1 VNTLKTSTTMATGP
15 ATPAPAGPAAASP
28 LPRRSQI
35 SPIADAVAIMDQI
48 PGGGLILTT
57 VEAALNW
64 GRASSIWPLTFG
76 LACCAIEM
84 MAAYASRFDLDRM
97 GIIPRATPRQADLII
112 VAGRATIRIAPIV
125 RRLWEQMPEPR
136 YVISMGSCATCG
148 GPFYYDNYSI
158 LKGIDQVI
166 PVDVYV
172 PGCPPRPEALIE
184 GILKLQEQIK
194 REPILRQ
201 QALAALRGA

>member
-1 VNTLKTSTTMATGP
+1 MSTGFV
-15 ATPAPAGPAAASP
+15 AGPGSTNGEP
-28 LPRRSQI
+28 LPRRSTI
-35 SPIADAVAIMDQI
+35 APIAEAVAILDNI

-64 GRASSIWPLTFG
+64 GRAASIWPLTFG
-76 LACCAIEM
+76 LGCCAIEM
-84 MAAYASRFDLDRM
+84 MAAFASRFDLDRI
-97 GIIPRATPRQADLII
+97 GAIPRATPRQADLII
-112 VAGRATIRIAPIV
+112 VAGRATIKIAPVV
-125 RRLWEQMPEPR
+125 RRLWEQMAEPK

>member
-1 VNTLKTSTTMATGP
+1 QGDDARGDGRRGDGRPRGPAGRPQVPGAGEVRDPGLAHPRGSPGGGGAVNTLKTSPTMATGS
-15 ATPAPAGPAAASP
+15 ATPAAPPPGSAAAQP
-28 LPRRSQI
+28 LPR
-35 SPIADAVAIMDQI
+35 P
-48 PGGGLILTT
+48 TH
-57 VEAALNW
+57 
-64 GRASSIWPLTFG
+64 
-76 LACCAIEM
+76 
-84 MAAYASRFDLDRM
+84 
-97 GIIPRATPRQADLII
+97 RQADLII

-184 GILKLQEQIK
+184 GILKLQEKIK

-201 QALAALRGA
+201 QAAAALRGAAATPT

>member
-1 VNTLKTSTTMATGP
+1 MSTGFAE
-15 ATPAPAGPAAASP
+15 TPSSALAEP
-28 LPRRSQI
+28 LPRRSR
-35 SPIADAVAIMDQI
+35 IAPVAQAVEILDSL
-48 PGGGLILTT
+48 PGGGMILTT

-64 GRASSIWPLTFG
+64 GRASSLWPLTFG

-84 MAAYASRFDLDRM
+84 MAAFASRFDLDRI
-97 GIIPRATPRQADLII
+97 GVIPRATPRQADLMI
-112 VAGRATIRIAPIV
+112 VAGRCTIKMAPIV

-158 LKGIDQVI
+158 LKGIDQVV

-172 PGCPPRPEALIE
+172 AGCPPRPEALIE

-194 REPILRQ
+194 KEPFLRQ
-201 QALAALRGA
+201 QAALARQGRSR

>member
-1 VNTLKTSTTMATGP
+1 MSTGFVETSGP
-15 ATPAPAGPAAASP
+15 QGTQPGEP
-28 LPRRSQI
+28 LPRRSLI
-35 SPIADAVAIMDQI
+35 APIAEAVEILDSL
-48 PGGGLILTT
+48 PGGGMILTT

-64 GRASSIWPLTFG
+64 GRASSLWPLTFG

-84 MAAYASRFDLDRM
+84 MAAFASRFDLDRM
-97 GIIPRATPRQADLII
+97 GVIPRATPRQADLMI
-112 VAGRATIRIAPIV
+112 VAGRCTIKMAPIV

-158 LKGIDQVI
+158 LKGIDQVV

-194 REPILRQ
+194 QEPFLRQ
-201 QALAALRGA
+201 QAAAALAARARGR

>member
-1 VNTLKTSTTMATGP
+1 MSTGFAVTLAGGGP
-15 ATPAPAGPAAASP
+15 EP
-28 LPRRSQI
+28 LPRRSL
-35 SPIADAVAIMDQI
+35 IAPVAQAVEILDHL
-48 PGGGLILTT
+48 PGGGLILSTL
-57 VEAALNW
+57 EAALNW
-64 GRASSIWPLTFG
+64 GRASSLWPLTFG

-84 MAAYASRFDLDRM
+84 MAAFASRFDLDRM
-97 GIIPRATPRQADLII
+97 GVIPRATPRQADLMI
-112 VAGRATIRIAPIV
+112 VAGRCSIKMAPIV

-158 LKGIDQVI
+158 LKGVDQVV

-172 PGCPPRPEALIE
+172 AGCPPRPEALIE

-194 REPILRQ
+194 KEPFLRQ
-201 QALAALRGA
+201 QAAALARTRASAGGAR